1 MKWAFVSIQTMT
13 GGNLELFLESTA
25 STAASIRIRRM
36 PACLHACTPAHG
48 RRFPCTESPRTGSTD
63 YSNIPK
69 SCIIEVLLIKSAQ
82 TQKSMLSSSP
92 PPPVNVSE
100 EEEDYL

>member
-13 GGNLELFLESTA
+13 GGNLGLFLESTA
-25 STAASIRIRRM
+25 STAASIRIRRR
-36 PACLHACTPAHG
+36 PARLHTDAGFPARNHLERDRLIIPISPNPALLRFCSLKVPKHKRACCP
-48 RRFPCTESPRTGSTD
+48 PPR
-63 YSNIPK
+63 
-69 SCIIEVLLIKSAQ
+69 
-82 TQKSMLSSSP
+82 